1 MWTQTK
7 RRLLILY
14 GSQTGTCEDVSQR
27 IVMQSRGSNFEC
39 VCKPLDDY
47 DINKLIGEKLVVFV
61 CSTTGQGTA
70 PDNMR
75 TFWKFIMRKCLPAT
89 SLSDLKFGVLGLGDS
104 SYAKFNVV
112 AKKLH
117 RRLLGLG
124 AEALFKL
131 GLADDQHEWGAESV
145 VDSWIVNMWTH
156 LLRLYPASSEFTSPL
171 KLTKLQPRFTVAPA
185 EVTKVNGTET
195 SPEHP
200 VDLCKSEGPYNQ
212 KNPLLSL
219 VKENRRVTSEDHFQ
233 ETRLLTLDTQ
243 SGRGHTSL
251 SYEPGDVV
259 MIQPENIEHD
269 VDDFVNTLNFD
280 SEALINVFPVSDKDP
295 APKILLPT
303 TLRQLATRYLDF
315 KAIPGRT
322 FFLIFALFANDEN
335 EREKLMQFGSLEGT
349 EDRYD
354 YINRPRRNILEVMKD
369 FHLTTARITQI
380 NVLFDLIP
388 FIRPRAFSVASS
400 PSVHRN
406 EVHVLVAV
414 VKYKTRLHQRRTG
427 LCSTYVS
434 KLERGDKVN
443 VWMKRGG
450 INFNYAAP
458 NIMVGPGTGIAPF
471 RSACYEL
478 VAKGRHDSV
487 VLFGCRGSKTDFYFE
502 DEWRSFGDSVK
513 LLPAFSRDQEDKI
526 YVQHIIKEE
535 GKLLYDLI
543 TRQSASI
550 YVAGNSKNMPD
561 AVRDAFIELFK
572 EHGNETDE
580 DAAKSLKKL
589 QEQKRYQQETWS

>member
-354 YINRPRRNILEVMKD
+354 YIN
-369 FHLTTARITQI
+369 
-380 NVLFDLIP
+380 
-388 FIRPRAFSVASS
+388 
-400 PSVHRN
+400 
-406 EVHVLVAV
+406 
-414 VKYKTRLHQRRTG
+414 
-427 LCSTYVS
+427 
-434 KLERGDKVN
+434 
-443 VWMKRGG
+443 
-450 INFNYAAP
+450 FNYAAP